1 MLFAPQLVFS
11 STQHQNFNSVSE
23 YHSNSVSEFKSTPAT
38 RIPHCLR
45 IITPIFANSQ
55 NWIQLSIIV
64 LTYANNTRLSPHV
77 RVGQNPMFTLYDTV
91 YTGVSLL
98 KLPHIHR
105 MYMWFWPTLPMWH
118 GFGQNLMYTLYDVYM
133 DVSLLNLP
141 YIHRLCMV
149 LANSTHAVSFELL
162 LRTSSWKWLLQ
173 PALGVC
179 EHSRNCSDLMLT
191 PRAMFVSPLRTTLLK
206 GPAATS
212 TGLGSMRAFE
222 RMQASSFK
230 WAA

>member
-105 MYMWFWPTLPMWH
+105 
-118 GFGQNLMYTLYDVYM
+118 
-133 DVSLLNLP
+133 
-141 YIHRLCMV
+141 LCMV